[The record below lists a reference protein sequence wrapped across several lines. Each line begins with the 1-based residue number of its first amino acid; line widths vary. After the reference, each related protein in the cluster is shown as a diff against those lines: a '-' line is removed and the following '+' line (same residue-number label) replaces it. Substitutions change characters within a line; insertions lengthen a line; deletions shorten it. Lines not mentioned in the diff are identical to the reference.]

1 MISLLSPSISQP
13 LSTFFS
19 SRPPDFYVLGK
30 PRNLGSVNES
40 NAEHYAALPDVD
52 GFVVGRAGLDVE
64 KLSAICRTLVSC
76 KSGSRA

>member
-1 MISLLSPSISQP
+1 M
-13 LSTFFS
+13 
-19 SRPPDFYVLGK
+19 
-30 PRNLGSVNES
+30 NES

-76 KSGSRA
+76 KSGSGA